1 MVATTVVAVTSI
13 VALRMMRGAVAEPP
27 AVEQLGALAPEIAD
41 FVRQERQQVVESP
54 RSAARWARF
63 AMACEA
69 NGLPSAARDAYAV
82 AATLEPSQAKWT
94 FHRARVDG
102 RLGQVD
108 DAVRGMRRVIKID
121 PRFAPAY
128 WRLGLLLLDQNHL
141 DDAQRAFTRATEL
154 DPADR
159 AGWLGLARVFLQ
171 RDDAANAAQI
181 LERLAAAGQAD
192 PYALQILG
200 TAYRRLG
207 RGDESASALAAG
219 VRGEPQWNDP
229 WTDEMLGF
237 RRGYAALLKEATA
250 YIVAGQFPP
259 AIRIL
264 EQLRREKPNDVV
276 LLAHLGQVYVAAGD
290 DARGVPLLEQ
300 VAAAAPERFEA
311 LVDLATGYMH
321 QDNLANARRTVDRA
335 ISINPSYAPAYETLG
350 LVLWREGD
358 PRAAIAAFEDAVR
371 RDPRNA
377 RALVWMGMA
386 YTNMDKPAEA
396 VAAFQRSTK
405 ADPTNVDAWIGIA
418 NGEMNRRDLNAASAA
433 LQQAQR
439 LQPDRAA
446 VKQTTDRLQ
455 SMQRAR

>member
-1 MVATTVVAVTSI
+1 MVVAAAGFF
-13 VALRMMRGAVAEPP
+13 ALRMIGAAVPEPP

-41 FVRQERQQVVESP
+41 LVRQERQQVVEAP

-69 NGLPSAARDAYAV
+69 NGLPGAARDAYAT
-82 AATLEPSQAKWT
+82 AASLEPSQAKWT

-102 RLGQVD
+102 RLGKVD
-108 DAVRGMRRVIKID
+108 DAVSGMRRVIEID

-154 DPADR
+154 DSADR

-192 PYALQILG
+192 PYTLQLLG

-207 RGDESASALAAG
+207 REDESASALAAG

-264 EQLRREKPNDVV
+264 EQLRREKPNEVV

-290 DARGVPLLEQ
+290 DASGVPLLEQ

-350 LVLWREGD
+350 LILWRGGD
-358 PRAAIAAFEDAVR
+358 PRGAIVAFEDAVR
-371 RDPRNA
+371 RDPRNS
-377 RALVWMGMA
+377 RALIWMGMT

-396 VAAFQRSTK
+396 VAAFQRATK

-418 NGEMNRRDLNAASAA
+418 NGEMNRHNFNAASAA

-446 VKQTTDRLQ
+446 VKQTADRFQ
-455 SMQRAR
+455 SLQRARQ